1 MITNTQKTYK
11 TNKFTSKHKH
21 YTIRFSG
28 FLRYG
33 GGVLW
38 EIFKQLEIIQEE
50 NDISLFIHSVYN
62 VGDNN
67 NDKDVVLHLMNATDD
82 DLDIVINYLTND
94 SDDHYKKY
102 GDYTPSLV
110 IDKVKVTQIK

>member
-1 MITNTQKTYK
+1 MTKM
-11 TNKFTSKHKH
+11 TNKQKH
-21 YTIRFSG
+21 YAIRFSG

-38 EIFKQLEIIQEE
+38 EIFRQLEIIKEQ
-50 NDISLFIHSVYN
+50 NDIGLFIHSVYT
-62 VGDNN
+62 VGDND
-67 NDKDVVLHLMNATDD
+67 NDKDIVLHLMNATED

-102 GDYTPSLV
+102 GDCTPFLV

>member
-1 MITNTQKTYK
+1 MKK
-11 TNKFTSKHKH
+11 MTNKQKH
-21 YTIRFSG
+21 YAIRFSG

-38 EIFKQLEIIQEE
+38 EIFRQLEIIKEE
-50 NDISLFIHSVYN
+50 NDIGLFIHSVYT
-62 VGDNN
+62 VGDND
-67 NDKDVVLHLMNATDD
+67 NDKDIVLHLMNATEE

-94 SDDHYKKY
+94 SDNHYKKY
-102 GDYTPSLV
+102 GDCTPFLV